1 MNDLS
6 SSTAVAAV
14 SASFLASLV
23 EFVEVFTII
32 LAVGLVEGW
41 RPALTG
47 SAVGL
52 VLLIAVVALLGPL
65 LGHVPLH
72 LLQLTTGTLLLLF
85 GARWLRKA
93 ILRAAGR
100 MPLHDEQAAFAE
112 ESARLR
118 LPSTGGPMRVSAGA
132 IAAFKGVIL
141 EGGEVVFIVIAV
153 GASQGLIYAAS
164 VGALAAAI
172 LVLAIGLMLHRPLT
186 QVPENTLKFAIG
198 IVLSAF
204 GVFWLG
210 EGLGFV
216 WPGES
221 VAILVIA
228 SLLLAAS
235 LVSMRILRRSRRT

>member
-6 SSTAVAAV
+6 SSTAIAAI

-41 RPALTG
+41 RPALMG
-47 SAVGL
+47 SGAGL
-52 VLLIAVVALLGPL
+52 ALLIAVVALLGPL
-65 LGHVPLH
+65 LGHVPLY
-72 LLQLTTGTLLLLF
+72 LLQLTTGALLLLF
-85 GARWLRKA
+85 GARWLYKA

-100 MPLHDEQAAFAE
+100 MPLRDEQAAFAG

-118 LPSTGGPMRVSAGA
+118 AHVNAGSV
-132 IAAFKGVIL
+132 AAFKAVIL

-153 GASQGLIYAAS
+153 GASRGLIYAAS

-172 LVLAIGLMLHRPLT
+172 LVLAIGLMLHRPLA

-204 GVFWLG
+204 GIFWFG
-210 EGLGFV
+210 EGLGIV

-221 VAILVIA
+221 IAILMIA
-228 SLLLAAS
+228 SLLLAGS
-235 LVSMRILRRSRRT
+235 LVSLRVLKRSPHL